1 MGRWG
6 GHAATP
12 FGCAA
17 VPGPTPLYPSPLLK
31 KSQKMPL
38 VALSGHEGLLP
49 VDLRWLA
56 LSSGGLGGGSLAQ
69 IYIECYVFKIL
80 HLNSSELLIIRLSHQ
95 V

>member
-1 MGRWG
+1 MGRWA

-17 VPGPTPLYPSPLLK
+17 VPGPAPLYASTLFK

-56 LSSGGLGGGSLAQ
+56 LSSGALGGGSLAQ
-69 IYIECYVFKIL
+69 IYIACYVFKIL
-80 HLNSSELLIIRLSHQ
+80 HLNSNELLIIKII
-95 V
+95 